1 MTPSA
6 AAPPTDTKHPWRG
19 HWLLIVTYCCLAL
32 FFWLPHSYVRMVAWP
47 WLLIWQSGF
56 LTMAIL
62 AVWMLRQNN
71 TPFQTLGYGLDWI
84 LGLWAIAMLVSIV
97 VAPVSQLAIWYA
109 VMASAY
115 GGLLY
120 VLNNWIRAKPNHL
133 YHLWLGIVTT
143 GLGTNLVSLVL
154 WRPSLDM
161 WQTDDFFEAVRNAL
175 PLGHHN
181 FMGGLE
187 VLMLP
192 LAITFALAWTSWRR
206 WLGIAASLLAL
217 VVLYGSGSRGA
228 LLGIVVIVFAAALVL
243 IRQVQGRHR
252 LTVISLSGL
261 ALIGITALTLTN
273 PRMRQLLGFFFRPG
287 AGQTNPLAILLRDGP
302 ILDRWQM
309 LQAAGNIFRHQP
321 VTGVGLGNMVR
332 VFNLYRPLTL
342 GTQIEHA
349 HQLHNTPAQLLGELG
364 LLGIFALGVGAFCL
378 GWLWFRLSRQP
389 LDNADRWLLTGA
401 GLSLVAYGVSSLT
414 DYQLENIPIAS
425 LTGFNVLAL
434 ISLASRYQLSSPLGL
449 NLLPKLIAPKVRRI
463 ISLLVLFWIGVALWL
478 WIPVNASAYLQS
490 RAAHALTQ
498 ENFAQADTQLD
509 RASKVTPWDPIPS
522 ALAAHNLYQL
532 SQGVGP
538 EDEKILRKQAVD
550 YYQRAVAAA
559 PNDAWFHYNLA
570 NLLLSLDPPQAEI
583 HAGKT
588 VQLLPRENY
597 NTYFVL
603 GLAYLLQ
610 NKIPQ
615 AVDAFAL
622 ETLANPQVMSMSAW
636 EVPPLNALKE
646 NVTATS
652 VDLYDQL
659 PSQGRVYEQGLLVRW
674 WQGVSLGNYKAEE
687 LRPIVQALFLA
698 EQNPQAALAI
708 LNDEVASDRA
718 DTGELLLRAWL
729 NPSDYLADY
738 LQAADLSPA
747 EVTAVS
753 QTIQQNRSLR
763 DWLQT
768 DMVEPPRQGRGSLG
782 YAYRNRYAGGAE
794 ELFLPEGIRISS
806 VTVQLNLF
814 PDMPR
819 VYPPLDRLMNQYR
832 TETLGLP
839 APTTTGFRLVN
850 TTSTEP

>member
-1 MTPSA
+1 MNPSA
-6 AAPPTDTKHPWRG
+6 VAPQTEAKYPWRG
-19 HWLLIVTYCCLAL
+19 HWLLVVTYCCLAL

-47 WLLIWQSGF
+47 WLLIWQLGF
-56 LTMAIL
+56 LTVAIL
-62 AVWMLRQNN
+62 AIWMLRQTG

-109 VMASAY
+109 VMASGY

-120 VLNNWIRAKPNHL
+120 VLNNWIRSKPDHL
-133 YHLWLGIVTT
+133 YHLWLGIVTA

-154 WRPSLDM
+154 WRPSLEM
-161 WQTDDFFEAVRNAL
+161 WQTNDFFEAVRNAL

-181 FMGGLE
+181 FMGGFE

-192 LAITFALAWTSWRR
+192 LSATLAIASTGWRR
-206 WLGIAASLLAL
+206 WLGIVASLLAL
-217 VVLYGSGSRGA
+217 LVLYGSGSRGA

-273 PRMRQLLGFFFRPG
+273 PRMRQLLSFFFRPG

-321 VTGVGLGNMVR
+321 ITGVGLGNMVR
-332 VFNLYRPLTL
+332 VFNVYRPLTL
-342 GTQIEHA
+342 GTHIEHV

-364 LLGIFALGVGAFCL
+364 LMGLLALILGLLCL
-378 GWLWFRLSRQP
+378 GWLWVHLGRQTLAP
-389 LDNADRWLLTGA
+389 ADRWLRLGA
-401 GLSLVAYGVSSLT
+401 GISLLAYGVSSLT

-425 LTGFNVLAL
+425 VLGFNLLA
-434 ISLASRYQLSSPLGL
+434 IVSLAARYRVPSPFG
-449 NLLPKLIAPKVRRI
+449 NKLLPQWLPPKARRS
-463 ISLLVLFWIGVALWL
+463 ISLLVLVWVGVALWL
-478 WIPVNASAYLQS
+478 WLPINTSAYLQS

-509 RASKVTPWDPIPS
+509 RASNLTPWDPIPS

-538 EDEKILRKQAVD
+538 EDEQILREQAAE
-550 YYQRAVAAA
+550 YYQRAIAAA

-570 NLLLSLDPPQAEI
+570 NILLNVDPQQAEL

-622 ETLANPQVMSMSAW
+622 ETLANPQVISMAVW
-636 EVPPLNALKE
+636 EVPPLSALTDA
-646 NVTATS
+646 VTATS

-698 EQNPQAALAI
+698 EADSQAALAI
-708 LNDEVASDRA
+708 LNDEVARDRA

-753 QTIQQNRSLR
+753 QTIQQNRNLR
-763 DWLQT
+763 DWLKANR
-768 DMVEPPRQGRGSLG
+768 VEPPRQGRGSLG

-806 VTVQLNLF
+806 VAAQLNLF
-814 PDMPR
+814 PAMPR
-819 VYPPLDRLMNQYR
+819 VFPPLDQLINQYR
-832 TETLGLP
+832 TEKLGLP
-839 APTTTGFRLVN
+839 APTTMGFRLVK